1 MKKIV
6 FMGTPDFA
14 VNILEGLIENYDVIA
29 VVSQPDKKVG
39 RKQVLTETPVKKVA
53 LENNILVL
61 QPENIRKDYQA
72 IIDLK
77 PDIIVTCAYGQIIP
91 KELLVCPEYGCIN
104 VHASLLP
111 KLRGGAPIHKA
122 IIEGY
127 DKTGI
132 TIMYMDEAMDSG
144 DIITQKETIITNED
158 NLESLHDRLSIMG
171 RELLL
176 ETLPSIFD
184 KTNNRVKQDP
194 SCVTYAYN
202 IKREEEHINFSKT
215 KKEVFNQV
223 RGLCP
228 FPGAYTVLDDEVFKI
243 YKTEI
248 SSKNYEGEC
257 GKIINIYK
265 DGIGVGCSDGEVI
278 IKELKPSG
286 KKKMSAKDYLNGVKK
301 ENLIG
306 KVFK

>member
-14 VNILEGLIENYDVIA
+14 VNILEGLIDNYDVIA
-29 VVSQPDKKVG
+29 VVSQPDKRVG

-53 LENNILVL
+53 LKNNILVL
-61 QPENIRKDYQA
+61 QPENIRVDYQA

-91 KELLVCPEYGCIN
+91 KELLECPEYGCIN

-127 DKTGI
+127 NKTGI

-144 DIITQKETIITNED
+144 DIITQKETKITDDD
-158 NLESLHDRLSIMG
+158 NLESLHDRLSIIG

-176 ETLPSIFD
+176 ETLPSIFG
-184 KTNNRVKQDP
+184 KTNNRVKQNP
-194 SCVTYAYN
+194 SEVTYAYN

-215 KKEVFNQV
+215 KREVFNQI

-228 FPGAYTVLDDEVFKI
+228 FPGAYTVLDDEMFKI

-248 SSKNYEGEC
+248 SPNDYKGEC

-265 DGIGVGCSDGEVI
+265 DGIGIGCSDGEII

-286 KKKMSAKDYLNGVKK
+286 KKRMSTKDYLNGAKK
-301 ENLIG
+301 EDLIG